1 MKRAESAAKLAAVRA
16 EVERDRWAPMPPDAR
31 AVTVDIMKAGAVPDV
46 PAWELV
52 VRLKVALAMALDC
65 PPTLAIDEFE
75 VRAHAAKH
83 ITPQSVA
90 EALREILPDRIGIH
104 QVDLVQSSG
113 MAKCVAR
120 ARVGRKANNWREIN
134 GLGDDL
140 AAAVADLLEGAKLVE
155 S

>member
-113 MAKCVAR
+113 KCVAR
-120 ARVGRKANNWREIN
+120 ARVGPTAHDLTEIN